1 MRSYSS
7 VGVGFGP
14 ANIAVAI
21 ALNEGFDKSCV
32 ESHRHIFFDSREEP
46 SWHPGLLFDVSTM
59 QISFL
64 KDLVTMV
71 NPTSEFTFL
80 NYLKERDRMHEF
92 INLRTFYPRRIEFDD
107 YLRWASD
114 KLSDFSRFNH
124 EITEIN
130 LEDENNVES
139 TGLIVTVKDKKSG
152 REENVIADNIIVS
165 DGGIPKWPRDIDQ
178 ITANR
183 IFHGSET
190 LGKLEKYDLS
200 REGDYIFHVVGSGQ
214 SSADIMDYLGDQYP
228 NSRIILT
235 HRSFSMRPE
244 DDSHF
249 VNELFMPDA
258 VSMFQEMSQDARDSV
273 IKDCWHTTHSG
284 VTLDLLPKLYEKI
297 YYDKARG
304 RNRYS
309 FNRFSEITGS
319 YEVDNRTFTKIR
331 NIHTGDIEEIDA
343 DFTILATGYQR
354 PCPHPLLKSFD
365 HLLGKIKDQTAYEIN
380 HNYRVKTKTE
390 TGFNI
395 YMQGYAERT
404 HGFSET
410 LLSLMPERAAK
421 IAAELVSTDN
431 QSIKLV
437 V

>member
-1 MRSYSS
+1 
-7 VGVGFGP
+7 
-14 ANIAVAI
+14 
-21 ALNEGFDKSCV
+21 
-32 ESHRHIFFDSREEP
+32 
-46 SWHPGLLFDVSTM
+46 M

-80 NYLKERDRMHEF
+80 NYLKEQDRMHEF

-114 KLSDFSRFNH
+114 KLSDFSKFSH
-124 EITEIN
+124 EVTEIN
-130 LEDENNVES
+130 LGDDCNVGS
-139 TGLIVTVKDKKSG
+139 TGLLVTVKNKKSG
-152 REENVIADNIIVS
+152 REEKIITDNIIVS

-178 ITANR
+178 TTANR

-200 REGDYIFHVVGSGQ
+200 REESYIFHVVGSGQ

-249 VNELFMPDA
+249 VNELFMPNA
-258 VSMFQEMSQDARDSV
+258 VSMFQEMSQDVRDSV
-273 IKDCWHTTHSG
+273 IKDYWHVTHSG
-284 VTLDLLPKLYEKI
+284 VTLDLLPKLYEKV
-297 YYDKARG
+297 YYDKASG

-309 FNRFSEITGS
+309 FNRFSEIIGG
-319 YEVDNRTFTKIR
+319 YEVDNRTLTKIR
-331 NIHTGDIEEIDA
+331 NIHTGEIEEIDA

-354 PCPHPLLKSFD
+354 PCPHPLLRSFD
-365 HLLGKIKDQTAYEIN
+365 HLLKKTEDQTAYEID
-380 HNYRVKTKTE
+380 HNYRVKTEIE

-421 IAAELVSTDN
+421 IAAELVATDN
-431 QSIKLV
+431 QSRKLAA
-437 V
+437 

>member
-1 MRSYSS
+1 LRNYSS

-21 ALNEGFDKSCV
+21 ALNETLYKSCT
-32 ESHRHIFFDSREEP
+32 ENYRHIFFDSREEP

-59 QISFL
+59 QVSFL

-80 NYLKERDRMHEF
+80 NYLKECGRIHEF
-92 INLRTFYPRRIEFDD
+92 INLRTFYPRRTEFDD

-114 KLSDFSRFNH
+114 KLSGFSKFNH

-130 LEDENNVES
+130 LEDENSVGS
-139 TGLIVTVKDKKSG
+139 TNLIVTVKDKKTG
-152 REENVIADNIIVS
+152 HEENIITDNIIVS
-165 DGGIPKWPRDIDQ
+165 DGGIPKWPRNIDQ
-178 ITANR
+178 TTANR

-190 LGKLEKYDLS
+190 LGKLEKYDLI
-200 REGDYIFHVVGSGQ
+200 REKSYIFHVVGSGQ
-214 SSADIMDYLGDQYP
+214 SSADILDYLGEQYP

-258 VSMFQEMSQDARDSV
+258 ISMFQGMPQDARDNV
-273 IKDCWHTTHSG
+273 IKDYWHVAHSG
-284 VTLDLLPKLYEKI
+284 VTLELLPKLYEKV
-297 YYDKARG
+297 YYDKASG

-309 FNRFSEITGS
+309 FNRFSEITGG

-331 NIHTGDIEEIDA
+331 SIYTGDIEEVEA

-365 HLLGKIKDQTAYEIN
+365 HLLAKIKDQTAYEID
-380 HNYRVKTKTE
+380 HNYKVKTKTE

-410 LLSLMPERAAK
+410 LLSLVPERAAK
-421 IAAELVSTDN
+421 IAAGLASMDD
-431 QSIKLV
+431 QSIKLAA
-437 V
+437 